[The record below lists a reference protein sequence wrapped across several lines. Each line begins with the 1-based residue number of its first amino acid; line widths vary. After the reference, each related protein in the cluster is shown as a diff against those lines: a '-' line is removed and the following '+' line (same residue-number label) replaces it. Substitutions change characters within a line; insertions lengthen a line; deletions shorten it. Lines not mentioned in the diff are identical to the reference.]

1 MAEEEQPAVQ
11 AEEDEASQGLAPERK
26 AGVENMAGVAAG

>member
-11 AEEDEASQGLAPERK
+11 AEEDEASQGLAPERE
-26 AGVENMAGVAAG
+26 AGLEDLAGYKEG